1 MKQMLQEKDSELE
14 KLKKALEESVQHG
27 VENDA
32 VNEKIQELEAK
43 LKSAN
48 EEKEK
53 MNARWKRRR
62 SWKRS

>member
-1 MKQMLQEKDSELE
+1 MKQMLQEKDSELD
-14 KLKKALEESVQHG
+14 KLKKALEESAQHG

-43 LKSAN
+43 LKSAK

-53 MNARWKRRR
+53 MNAKYLLLVIP
-62 SWKRS
+62 